1 VLEEDEAET
10 YDGYDAGFDY
20 RPGASGT
27 YFLEV
32 VGDKADYGLRAFADA
47 APDIRT
53 AAEIEVGQTRDLSFF
68 YGGDVD
74 TYGVDLVGGRSYDF
88 AANDSSIDVALLD
101 ANGDVLAR
109 NPFGAIQ
116 GFEAPST
123 GRYFLR
129 AEDEYGRSH
138 SEYTL
143 SVRESGGG
151 PTGPRVVRLTE
162 GDDDFSE
169 YDLPR
174 TVFGLGGDDDIGASG
189 PGAGCPGARATT
201 SWAPASAGASRAA
214 QAATSSPSARTERRT
229 GAQATTASGSG
240 SRAAACSGAGRA
252 GTPSSRSR
260 AAATYRASIPIP

>member
-1 VLEEDEAET
+1 MADIPGTAATRATLPRGADFTQNELERDGDSDWYRVELKKGTNYAFNADIELEPPFPDDGYVSLRLRLRDPSGRVLEEDEAET
-10 YDGYDAGFDY
+10 YDGY
-20 RPGASGT
+20 
-27 YFLEV
+27 
-32 VGDKADYGLRAFADA
+32 DA

-101 ANGDVLAR
+101 ANGEVLAR

-143 SVRESGGG
+143 SVRGSPAGG
-151 PTGPRVVRLTE
+151 RR
-162 GDDDFSE
+162 
-169 YDLPR
+169 
-174 TVFGLGGDDDIGASG
+174 
-189 PGAGCPGARATT
+189 ARG
-201 SWAPASAGASRAA
+201 WSA
-214 QAATSSPSARTERRT
+214 
-229 GAQATTASGSG
+229 
-240 SRAAACSGAGRA
+240 
-252 GTPSSRSR
+252 
-260 AAATYRASIPIP
+260 